1 MLLSLAYGGFSS
13 AGAGG
18 QCPQSFF
25 FINCEY
31 AQDQKK
37 CFCRGPASLEL
48 DMSHKSIYGI
58 FFTLILIT
66 AFYPSRRESVS
77 VLAASR

>member
-1 MLLSLAYGGFSS
+1 MGVLVQRVLGLNV
-13 AGAGG
+13 
-18 QCPQSFF
+18 PNFF
-25 FINCEY
+25 CINREY

-48 DMSHKSIYGI
+48 DMSHKSIYGF

-66 AFYPSRRESVS
+66 AFYPVPQDATVEGSQ
-77 VLAASR
+77 

>member
-13 AGAGG
+13 AGAGAE
-18 QCPQSFF
+18 CPQFLF
-25 FINCEY
+25 CINREY

-66 AFYPSRRESVS
+66 AFYPIPQDAIVEGSQ
-77 VLAASR
+77 